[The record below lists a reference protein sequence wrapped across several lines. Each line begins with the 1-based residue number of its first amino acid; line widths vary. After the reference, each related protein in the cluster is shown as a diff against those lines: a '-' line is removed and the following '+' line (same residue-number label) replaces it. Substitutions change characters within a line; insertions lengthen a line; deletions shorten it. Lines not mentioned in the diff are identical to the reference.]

1 MFETHIFNTAS
12 RMGTLP
18 KSPFLGFAQKG
29 TVK

>member
-1 MFETHIFNTAS
+1 MSNIFPQNTAS

-18 KSPFLGFAQKG
+18 KSPLLSFAQKG